1 MKVKQQTYPITIN
14 EIVINTIEE
23 KMEFINSLHI

>member
-1 MKVKQQTYPITIN
+1 MKVEQQTYPITIN